1 MISFASVNGP
11 STTDVPPSAANTT
24 LAPAA
29 LGLSPSPPSMIPALT
44 SCSLYAFITANI
56 SSFGAIWA
64 SSAPSPLIMTRT
76 FMASSFVVDAGPT
89 LVPGRRL
96 HHYVDRRGPFFD
108 TPLPAASRSPAVVV
122 APLVGEGLV
131 RPPRTV
137 DSGAG
142 GWPA

>member
-56 SSFGAIWA
+56 SSFGATLP

-76 FMASSFVVDAGPT
+76 FMASSFVVDAVPT
-89 LVPGRRL
+89 LVPGPCL
-96 HHYVDRRGPFFD
+96 HHYVERPEAFFD
-108 TPLPAASRSPAVVV
+108 TVLRRASRRVPAAPAQQH
-122 APLVGEGLV
+122 AATA
-131 RPPRTV
+131 RPQPRE
-137 DSGAG
+137 
-142 GWPA
+142 